1 MFFLLVTGVEKINMK
16 DFPMFFLVFSE
27 QNICKKLTNGAKIQK
42 KSYIFAAVSVSWD
55 RMKSDIGY
63 IW

>member
-1 MFFLLVTGVEKINMK
+1 MFFLLVTGVKKINMK

-42 KSYIFAAVSVSWD
+42 KSYIFAAV
-55 RMKSDIGY
+55 KFY
-63 IW
+63 F